1 MRHCR
6 RAALLWLAVPLAA
19 SAHLMPPHEATIN
32 VVDHSC
38 YIVVAVP
45 AAALTHIDA
54 DHNGLL
60 SLDELRTANQQI
72 VAQFERGWQL
82 RDGASAGHILFT
94 YVLAPEG
101 DATPAAGTSYVVI
114 MQRLEFKRAPRVLQ
128 LETHLFGSV
137 PEDRVL
143 TLRTTQGQRSEVLVL
158 SPQHSQQRL
167 LQGPPGVAAATTTP
181 AAGSH

>member
-6 RAALLWLAVPLAA
+6 RAALLWLAVPLVA
-19 SAHLMPPHEATIN
+19 SAHLMPPNEATIN
-32 VVDHSC
+32 VIGNSC

-60 SLDELRTANQQI
+60 SLDELRAANQEI
-72 VAQFERGWQL
+72 VAQFTRGWQL
-82 RDGASAGHILFT
+82 RDGASTGHILFT

-101 DATPAAGTSYVVI
+101 DATPAAGTTYVVI
-114 MQRLEFKRAPRVLQ
+114 MQRLEFKRAPRALR
-128 LETHLFGSV
+128 LETHLFGSA
-137 PEDRVL
+137 PEDRQL

-158 SPQHSQQRL
+158 SPQHSGVRL
-167 LQGPPGVAAATTTP
+167 LRGASP